1 MKDPRRWL
9 LILVGLSL
17 VVSLFLTRNR
27 TVEKM
32 EGGPCLVQRD
42 CLSAQRCLVVPKDDG
57 FATDG
62 KCVTPCEGGD
72 LGCPAQFRCEVVYEA
87 GGYLVPK
94 GAKGATAQAV
104 EVCVPGARQD

>member
-1 MKDPRRWL
+1 MKDPRRWI

-17 VVSLFLTRNR
+17 VVSVLVTRNR
-27 TVEKM
+27 RVEKV

-42 CLSAQRCLVVPKDDG
+42 CLSAQRCLVIPASDG

-62 KCVTPCEGGD
+62 RCVDPCPGGD
-72 LGCPAQFRCEVVYEA
+72 LSCPAKYRCEAVYEA

-94 GAKGATAQAV
+94 GARGATAQVV
-104 EVCVPGARQD
+104 EVCVPGARQN